1 MNNNQSIQNIYESQK
16 KSLQRKIFNF
26 LPRIFNFPL
35 ISCKKQI
42 AKRKRRKKEHKIKY
56 SKNTLHRF
64 TYNTTTITTTIT
76 TTAFRQKK
84 NLQPLFQFTTKS
96 ILDRRV
102 EICSVS
108 ACTRFERIS
117 PPFCLSFQPWSAC
130 PRVCSPIPANIA
142 ILGADCI
149 IRAGISAGNL
159 VWQRVP
165 TNRLGHC
172 CSPFVIGC
180 NAFDGAIILF
190 RGSTFSGRLI
200 GVLDGL
206 MGVPLNYDDDCEIK
220 VREICC
226 RYGKN
231 RTSTRRESR

>member
-35 ISCKKQI
+35 ISGKKQI

-56 SKNTLHRF
+56 SKNTFHRF

-84 NLQPLFQFTTKS
+84 IHSHFFNLQQN
-96 ILDRRV
+96 
-102 EICSVS
+102 
-108 ACTRFERIS
+108 RFLIVASKFVR
-117 PPFCLSFQPWSAC
+117 F
-130 PRVCSPIPANIA
+130 PRVRASNESRSLFAFPSNLDPRVLEFVPANIA

-159 VWQRVP
+159 VWQRA
-165 TNRLGHC
+165 RLTERRIGSAIVVLHSWSDAMLLMARLFC
-172 CSPFVIGC
+172 FVARRFRDVWL
-180 NAFDGAIILF
+180 AFWTG
-190 RGSTFSGRLI
+190 
-200 GVLDGL
+200 
-206 MGVPLNYDDDCEIK
+206 
-220 VREICC
+220 
-226 RYGKN
+226 
-231 RTSTRRESR
+231 

>member
-35 ISCKKQI
+35 ISGKKQI

-56 SKNTLHRF
+56 SKNTFHRF

-84 NLQPLFQFTTKS
+84 NPQPLFQFTTKS

-117 PPFCLSFQPWSAC
+117 LPFCLSFQP
-130 PRVCSPIPANIA
+130 
-142 ILGADCI
+142 
-149 IRAGISAGNL
+149 
-159 VWQRVP
+159 
-165 TNRLGHC
+165 
-172 CSPFVIGC
+172 
-180 NAFDGAIILF
+180 
-190 RGSTFSGRLI
+190 
-200 GVLDGL
+200 
-206 MGVPLNYDDDCEIK
+206 
-220 VREICC
+220 
-226 RYGKN
+226 
-231 RTSTRRESR
+231 

>member
-84 NLQPLFQFTTKS
+84 KS
-96 ILDRRV
+96 T
-102 EICSVS
+102 
-108 ACTRFERIS
+108 A
-117 PPFCLSFQPWSAC
+117 
-130 PRVCSPIPANIA
+130 
-142 ILGADCI
+142 
-149 IRAGISAGNL
+149 
-159 VWQRVP
+159 
-165 TNRLGHC
+165 
-172 CSPFVIGC
+172 
-180 NAFDGAIILF
+180 
-190 RGSTFSGRLI
+190 TFSIYNKIDSRSSRRNLFGFRVYALRTNLAPFLPFLPTLIRVSSSLFPDSRQYRHPRCRLHYPRWDF
-200 GVLDGL
+200 GG
-206 MGVPLNYDDDCEIK
+206 
-220 VREICC
+220 
-226 RYGKN
+226 
-231 RTSTRRESR
+231 ESRLTEGPGESARPLLFSIRDRMQCF

>member
-35 ISCKKQI
+35 ISGKKQI

-84 NLQPLFQFTTKS
+84 KSTATFSIYNKIDSWSSRRNLFGF
-96 ILDRRV
+96 RV
-102 EICSVS
+102 Y
-108 ACTRFERIS
+108 ALRTNLA
-117 PPFCLSFQPWSAC
+117 PFLPFLPTLI
-130 PRVCSPIPANIA
+130 RVLEFVPANIA

-159 VWQRVP
+159 VWQRAP
-165 TNRLGHC
+165 ANRLGHC